1 VYVQTVKED
10 PTRQGMLFTGTER
23 TVFVSFDDGDHWQS
37 LQLNLPPASVRDL
50 IIHNDDLIV
59 GTHGRGFWV
68 IDNMTPLRQ
77 STTDVAKSNAYLFQP
92 ASTYLLTAGSDNGT
106 PMPRDEPLAENPPF
120 GAMIDYYLK
129 ANTSGPLTIEIL
141 DPAGE
146 VIRKYSSEDKPTPV
160 NPDTLNIPAFWVRT
174 PEPLSTAAG
183 MHRWIWDLRPTPP
196 PRPAGG
202 GGGGGGFG
210 GRGGAALVLPG
221 TYTVRMTV
229 GGKSYTQPLL
239 VKMDPR
245 TK

>member
-1 VYVQTVKED
+1 
-10 PTRQGMLFTGTER
+10 
-23 TVFVSFDDGDHWQS
+23 VFVSFDDGDHWQS

-68 IDNMTPLRQ
+68 MDNMTPLRQ
-77 STTDVAKSNAYLFQP
+77 STADVAKANAYLFEP
-92 ASTYLLTAGSDNGT
+92 APTYLLTVGSDNGT
-106 PMPRDEPLAENPPF
+106 PMPRDEPLAENAPF

-146 VIRKYSSEDKPTPV
+146 VIRKYSSEDKATPV

-174 PEPLSTAAG
+174 PEPLSRAAG
-183 MHRWIWDLRPTPP
+183 MHRWIWDLRPTPA
-196 PRPAGG
+196 PRPAG

-210 GRGGAALVLPG
+210 GRGAAALVLPG

-229 GGKSYTQPLL
+229 SGKSYTQPLI